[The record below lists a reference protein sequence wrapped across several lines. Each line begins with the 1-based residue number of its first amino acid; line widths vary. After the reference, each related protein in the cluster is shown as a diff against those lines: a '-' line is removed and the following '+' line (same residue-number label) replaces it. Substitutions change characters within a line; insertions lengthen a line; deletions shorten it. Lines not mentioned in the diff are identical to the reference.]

1 MASVKLTNVK
11 KIYDVYHD
19 KGFEVIGVS
28 CDNPASKNELINFL
42 KDNGITWKQM
52 FNENAVVPGMNSV
65 DGEPILVS
73 EYYGMGN
80 IPYSILIGKDGKVIS
95 LNARG
100 SELKEQL
107 VKIFGKVE
115 KASVDK
121 DE

>member
-1 MASVKLTNVK
+1 
-11 KIYDVYHD
+11 
-19 KGFEVIGVS
+19 
-28 CDNPASKNELINFL
+28 
-42 KDNGITWKQM
+42 M
-52 FNENAVVPGMNSV
+52 FNENAVVPGMNYV

-100 SELKEQL
+100 GELKEQL

-115 KASVDK
+115 KVSADK